1 VDSFR
6 FTEIH
11 KEITELKK
19 AAVKKENEKKEMAD
33 VVEQDKLAE
42 IKGGSRLVDLV
53 RDEEL
58 TSLGEQ
64 ERGQ

>member
-1 VDSFR
+1 MDSFR

-58 TSLGEQ
+58 TSLGE
-64 ERGQ
+64 

>member
-1 VDSFR
+1 MDSFR

-64 ERGQ
+64 ERGR

>member
-1 VDSFR
+1 MDSFR